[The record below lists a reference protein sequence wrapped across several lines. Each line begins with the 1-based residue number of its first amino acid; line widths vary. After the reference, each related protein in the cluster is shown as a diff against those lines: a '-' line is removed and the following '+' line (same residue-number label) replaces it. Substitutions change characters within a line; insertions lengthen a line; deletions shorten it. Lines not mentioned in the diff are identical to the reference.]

1 MWGALSVWGKN
12 LGKIQCVMKSAYIY
26 HADSDWMMHDD
37 DINCSKMVR
46 VYSKFYYGHIC
57 WNYHVLKYS
66 KPDLFSKW
74 LNQNVFALR
83 KIWRNVYRMINSFI
97 IHKKDPELSC
107 KLKSML
113 VIFAVKKG

>member
-66 KPDLFSKW
+66 KPDLFNKW
-74 LNQNVFALR
+74 LNQKVFALQ
-83 KIWRNVYRMINSFI
+83 KFWSTISAINSRTI
-97 IHKKDPELSC
+97 
-107 KLKSML
+107 M
-113 VIFAVKKG
+113 